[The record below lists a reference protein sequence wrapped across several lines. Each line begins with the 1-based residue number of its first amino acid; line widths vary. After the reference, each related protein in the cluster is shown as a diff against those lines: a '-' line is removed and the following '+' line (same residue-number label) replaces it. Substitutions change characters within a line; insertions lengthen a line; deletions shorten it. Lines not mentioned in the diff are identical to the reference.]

1 MHTRIQCGT
10 NLHDGHFGG
19 CSSWLFCLVA
29 PEVCTFAVE
38 SQNSPVALLTDQSV
52 LWAVQQGAPT
62 RTALPAACYHSL
74 HAFARTLQTAF
85 ERESLYHWSTYWR
98 VLRSGPKPPA
108 GPVELIAGGA
118 YASRARGSSD
128 TAHRSVS
135 PSLADLCICTSSIS
149 ISFVFY
155 SYKAII
161 KVGRFTV
168 SGISL

>member
-1 MHTRIQCGT
+1 MHTRMQRCTDLCGS
-10 NLHDGHFGG
+10 LPCGL
-19 CSSWLFCLVA
+19 SSWLFCLVF
-29 PEVCTFAVE
+29 PSVCTFAVKTLG
-38 SQNSPVALLTDQSV
+38 SPVAVLTKQAV
-52 LWAVQQGAPT
+52 LWTLQQGAPDQT
-62 RTALPAACYHSL
+62 PLPAACYHPLFAS
-74 HAFARTLQTAF
+74 ARTLQTAF

-135 PSLADLCICTSSIS
+135 PSLADLCICTSRIS

-161 KVGRFTV
+161 YVV
-168 SGISL
+168 

>member
-1 MHTRIQCGT
+1 MQRCTDLRASH
-10 NLHDGHFGG
+10 LAG
-19 CSSWLFCLVA
+19 CSSWLFCLVV
-29 PEVCTFAVE
+29 PSGCTFAVK
-38 SQNSPVALLTDQSV
+38 SQNSPVAVLTDQSV
-52 LWAVQQGAPT
+52 LCTVQQGAPT
-62 RTALPAACYHSL
+62 RIALPAACYHSL
-74 HAFARTLQTAF
+74 FAFARTLQTAF
-85 ERESLYHWSTYWR
+85 ERESLYHWSAYWR
-98 VLRSGPKPPA
+98 VLGNGPKPPA

-118 YASRARGSSD
+118 HELALSGSSD